1 MVKLF
6 LKCRDLYCISGDD
19 FQGEKIKFYLLCS
32 RMVFYD
38 KRRLLQ
44 TSLSIVLKIRPFLL
58 LNNTFINDP
67 SMAAA
72 NILSPT
78 YLIFPFS
85 FFLILAAN
93 NVYKNWRDFP
103 GGAVG

>member
-1 MVKLF
+1 
-6 LKCRDLYCISGDD
+6 
-19 FQGEKIKFYLLCS
+19 
-32 RMVFYD
+32 
-38 KRRLLQ
+38 
-44 TSLSIVLKIRPFLL
+44 
-58 LNNTFINDP
+58 
-67 SMAAA
+67 MAAA